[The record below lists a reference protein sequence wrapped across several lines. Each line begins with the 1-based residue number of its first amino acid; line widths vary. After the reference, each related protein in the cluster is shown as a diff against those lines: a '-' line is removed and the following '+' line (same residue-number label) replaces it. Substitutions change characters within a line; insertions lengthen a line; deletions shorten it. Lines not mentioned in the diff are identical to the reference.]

1 MGERRVRR
9 LPILDAEGRLVGIV
23 TERDLH
29 RVVFEGRG
37 VTVGPAADLC
47 EAARRMDEHRI
58 GAVPV
63 VEDARLL
70 GMLTRT
76 DVVQGLVA
84 RVSSPPGAAPGRST

>member
-1 MGERRVRR
+1 
-9 LPILDAEGRLVGIV
+9 
-23 TERDLH
+23 
-29 RVVFEGRG
+29 
-37 VTVGPAADLC
+37 
-47 EAARRMDEHRI
+47 MDEHRI

-63 VEDARLL
+63 VEDARLV